1 MDPHRYR
8 VGQTVRF
15 TKIAPTSRRG
25 GTPSGK
31 FRVIGLLPDYQGI
44 NQYRIE
50 STTDSHQR
58 VVVETEIALQ

>member
-1 MDPHRYR
+1 MDPHRYC

-15 TKIAPTSRRG
+15 IKVSQISSRG
-25 GTPSGK
+25 GTPSGN
-31 FRVIGLLPDYQGI
+31 FRVVSLLPDYQGN

-50 STTDSHQR
+50 STSDSHQR